1 MTQIENIDGNVW
13 RYGRELLTL
22 QAKKKND
29 FMIER
34 TIAKEMKNQMNHG
47 KVISLMGARQTGK
60 TTLIREMVS
69 KEKGV
74 VWLNADEAAVRNVLS
89 DVSVAKFRSILGNN
103 KILVIDEAL
112 RIEDIGIK
120 MKLVTD
126 SIDDVQVILTGS
138 SSFELSNKIN
148 EPLTG
153 RKREFRLYPLS
164 FGEMAHHHGTME
176 ELHHL
181 NMRLVYG
188 SYPEVV
194 CSPGNERTVLMQL
207 ADSYLYKDIL
217 EWEKIKKSDRL
228 TKLLQ
233 ALAFQVGSEVSYT
246 EIGRL
251 VGLDNSTV
259 EKYITLLEQAYV
271 IFRVGSWSKNLRNE
285 LKFAKKVYFYDN
297 GIRNAVI
304 QNFADTSLRQ
314 DIGALWEN
322 YMVSELRK
330 KIDYDRGYGRIY
342 FWRTTTNREIDF
354 LEENDG
360 KISAYEFKWN
370 PAKKAKK
377 QDEFLKAYPNA
388 TLETITPDN
397 YFEYL

>member
-1 MTQIENIDGNVW
+1 
-13 RYGRELLTL
+13 
-22 QAKKKND
+22 
-29 FMIER
+29 MIER

-74 VWLNADEAAVRNVLS
+74 VWLNADEASVRNVLS

-103 KILVIDEAL
+103 KILVIDEAQ

-164 FGEMAHHHGTME
+164 FGEMAHHHGTMD
-176 ELHHL
+176 ELQHL
-181 NMRLVYG
+181 NMRLIYG

-194 CSPGNERTVLMQL
+194 CNPGNERTVLMQL

-259 EKYITLLEQAYV
+259 EKYITLLEKAYV
-271 IFRVGSWSKNLRNE
+271 IFRVGSWSRNLRNE

-304 QNFADTSLRQ
+304 QNFADISLRQ

-360 KISAYEFKWN
+360 KITAYEFKWN

>member
-1 MTQIENIDGNVW
+1 
-13 RYGRELLTL
+13 
-22 QAKKKND
+22 
-29 FMIER
+29 MIER
-34 TIAKEMKNQMNHG
+34 TIAKEIENQMNHG

-60 TTLIREMVS
+60 TTLIREIVS
-69 KEKGV
+69 KRKGV
-74 VWLNADEAAVRNVLS
+74 VWLNADESAVRNVLS
-89 DVSVAKFRSILGNN
+89 DVSVAKFRSILGDN
-103 KILVIDEAL
+103 KILVVDEAQ

-120 MKLVTD
+120 MKLITD
-126 SIDDVQVILTGS
+126 SIDNVQVILTGS

-164 FGEMAHHHGTME
+164 FGEMAYHHGTME
-176 ELHHL
+176 ELQHL
-181 NMRLVYG
+181 NMRLIYG

-194 CSPGNERTVLMQL
+194 CNPGNEKSVLMQL
-207 ADSYLYKDIL
+207 TDSYLYKDIL

-259 EKYITLLEQAYV
+259 EKYIILLEQAYV
-271 IFRVGSWSKNLRNE
+271 IFRVGSWSRNLRNE

-304 QNFADTSLRQ
+304 QNFADTNLRQ

-342 FWRTTTNREIDF
+342 FWRTTTNKEIDF
-354 LEENDG
+354 IEENDG
-360 KISAYEFKWN
+360 KITAFEFKWN
-370 PAKKAKK
+370 PAKRSKK
-377 QDEFLKAYPNA
+377 QDEFLRAYPNA

-397 YFEYL
+397 YYEYLTLFSE

>member
-1 MTQIENIDGNVW
+1 
-13 RYGRELLTL
+13 
-22 QAKKKND
+22 
-29 FMIER
+29 MIER
-34 TIAKEMKNQMNHG
+34 TIAKEIEYQMNHG

-60 TTLIREMVS
+60 TTLIREIAS
-69 KEKGV
+69 KGKGV
-74 VWLNADEAAVRNVLS
+74 VWLNADESAVRNVLS
-89 DVSVAKFRSILGNN
+89 DVSVAKFRSILGDN
-103 KILVIDEAL
+103 KILVIDEAQ

-120 MKLVTD
+120 MKLIAD

-164 FGEMAHHHGTME
+164 FGEMAYHHGTME
-176 ELHHL
+176 ELQHL
-181 NMRLVYG
+181 NIRLVYG

-194 CSPGNERTVLMQL
+194 CSPGNEKSVLMQL
-207 ADSYLYKDIL
+207 TDSYLYKDIL

-271 IFRVGSWSKNLRNE
+271 IFRVGSWNRNLRNE

-304 QNFADTSLRQ
+304 QNFADTNLRQ

-322 YMVSELRK
+322 YMMSELRK

-342 FWRTTTNREIDF
+342 FWRTTTNKEIDF
-354 LEENDG
+354 IEENDG
-360 KISAYEFKWN
+360 KITAFEFKWN
-370 PAKKAKK
+370 PAKRSKK
-377 QDEFLKAYPNA
+377 QDEFLRAYPNA

-397 YFEYL
+397 YYEYIGVR

>member
-1 MTQIENIDGNVW
+1 
-13 RYGRELLTL
+13 
-22 QAKKKND
+22 
-29 FMIER
+29 
-34 TIAKEMKNQMNHG
+34 
-47 KVISLMGARQTGK
+47 
-60 TTLIREMVS
+60 MVS

-103 KILVIDEAL
+103 KILVIDEAQ

-164 FGEMAHHHGTME
+164 FGEMAHHHGTMD
-176 ELHHL
+176 ELQHL
-181 NMRLVYG
+181 NMRLIYG

-233 ALAFQVGSEVSYT
+233 ALAFQVG
-246 EIGRL
+246 
-251 VGLDNSTV
+251 
-259 EKYITLLEQAYV
+259 
-271 IFRVGSWSKNLRNE
+271 
-285 LKFAKKVYFYDN
+285 
-297 GIRNAVI
+297 
-304 QNFADTSLRQ
+304 
-314 DIGALWEN
+314 
-322 YMVSELRK
+322 
-330 KIDYDRGYGRIY
+330 
-342 FWRTTTNREIDF
+342 
-354 LEENDG
+354 
-360 KISAYEFKWN
+360 
-370 PAKKAKK
+370 
-377 QDEFLKAYPNA
+377 
-388 TLETITPDN
+388 
-397 YFEYL
+397 